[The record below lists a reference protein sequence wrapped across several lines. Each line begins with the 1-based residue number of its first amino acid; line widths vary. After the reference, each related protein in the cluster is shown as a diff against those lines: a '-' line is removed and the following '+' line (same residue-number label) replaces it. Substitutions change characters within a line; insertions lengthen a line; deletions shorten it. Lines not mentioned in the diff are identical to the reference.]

1 MKNGINSFREKH
13 PQSIIILKIANNHLR
28 DWKENQTITLFRCY
42 FRINKGHNHILLVGD
57 GTNDD
62 GHRKVTKDI

>member
-1 MKNGINSFREKH
+1 MKNGINGFHEKH

-28 DWKENQTITLFRCY
+28 DWKENQSITLFRCY

-62 GHRKVTKDI
+62 GRRKVTEDI